1 MKLYDLK
8 QELVST
14 LRDNF
19 DSDVDIK
26 NFTHD
31 IHCCDDMINLVN
43 AIHSYGWS
51 KEDAV
56 EILGDILISQD

>member
-31 IHCCDDMINLVN
+31 IYCCDDMMNLVN